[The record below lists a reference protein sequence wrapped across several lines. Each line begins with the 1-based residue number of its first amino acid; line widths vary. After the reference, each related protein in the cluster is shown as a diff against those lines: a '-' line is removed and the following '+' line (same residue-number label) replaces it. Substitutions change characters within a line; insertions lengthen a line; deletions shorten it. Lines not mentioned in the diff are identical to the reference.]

1 MKNRAKTK
9 ILAALA
15 ALVVAISL
23 FSVAAAAAPA
33 NEVPEFEFVKRPYD
47 TLAETGL
54 PIAEIKEYFS
64 VTPEVKYEN
73 GKYMVEDIGAY
84 SASVYNNVDYEE
96 TDLTLENGYWVCEM
110 PEEEYNDT
118 SMSHLVRFVGADGIW
133 RFYLVDGVPENQVN
147 FFDNGSQALMVQL
160 DNDSVKNSYYVQN
173 RYYVDL
179 YEDGVLVDQT
189 VRFMFE
195 DNNDYFYIFYNQ
207 NKEASYVELWY
218 DSISSFQYYYPGEGW
233 FSSASVNPDDAV
245 AAPVGYESA
254 DLEYFTSL
262 APTTIDCTHPSKIPA
277 DCENPETCAVCGL
290 ISEGSVPL
298 PHDWLDA
305 TYDAPKTCDRCGATE
320 GEPLPPPCDHYN
332 SSLTPND
339 DMTHTRTCYDCGET
353 KKEAC
358 RDDYSYDYSETEHW
372 NICEC
377 GRKYESAEHTFEE
390 KNVDGYTL
398 ASHWIYCDSAEC
410 NFAIIVA
417 HEDKNSD
424 GECDLC
430 EAACTEI
437 FDVYVCG
444 EGLKDGQYINKDGNV
459 SDTEPLEGGY
469 AHYEDGT
476 LTLHNFKYTGEGMTT
491 KDYADGYSYKAP
503 IYVTSEITL
512 VLSGESRIDS
522 VTEAEEVWTDGIYAE
537 ASITVMGDG
546 SLEIHAGSDGINM
559 DKGDL
564 TVESGHLILGW
575 LEYDE
580 YGDDVKNEEI
590 GDDAI
595 DIASGNLTI
604 NGGKVTVNSDDNAL
618 DIEGNI
624 TVSGG
629 VIYIVSDDDGFNAE
643 KDINVSGGI
652 ITVFA
657 DDHAFDSDSG
667 SITISGGVIS
677 LHTEELNA
685 ISSEKDITVSGGD
698 ISVFTSYDAGIRSY
712 SGKFDM
718 SGGRLTVVS
727 PYCIGIYAEEISVS
741 GGELN
746 VSSVCPP
753 FHALTVNLSGGRF
766 GFDASAYLEDGAE
779 LNFDSDSNTWSFESD
794 DAQNHGVVIAIVAI
808 SVAVLGAGGAVLAW
822 FVIKKKKTV

>member
-15 ALVVAISL
+15 ALVMAISL
-23 FSVAAAAAPA
+23 FAVAAAAAPA
-33 NEVPEFEFVKRPYD
+33 NEVPDFEFVKRPYD

-54 PIAEIKEYFS
+54 PIAEIREYFS

-84 SASVYNNVDYEE
+84 SALVYNNVDYEE
-96 TDLTLENGYWVCEM
+96 TDLTLENGYWVCEI

-118 SMSHLVRFVGADGIW
+118 SMSHLVRFNGADGIW
-133 RFYLVDGVPENQVN
+133 RFYLVDGVPETYVN

-160 DNDSVKNSYYVQN
+160 DNDCVKNSYSVQN
-173 RYYVDL
+173 RYYIDL
-179 YEDGVLVDQT
+179 YEDGVFVDQT

-195 DNNDYFYIFYNQ
+195 DNDDYFFVYYNQ
-207 NKEASYVELWY
+207 DKEAFHVELWY
-218 DSISSFQYYYPGEGW
+218 SSISSYLHYYPGDGW
-233 FSSASVNPDDAV
+233 YSSVPVNPEYAI

-305 TYDAPKTCDRCGATE
+305 TYYAPKTCDRCGATE
-320 GEPLPPPCDHYN
+320 GDPLPPPCEHYN
-332 SSLTPND
+332 STLTQND

-353 KKEAC
+353 EEEAC

-372 NICEC
+372 SICEC
-377 GRKYESAEHTFEE
+377 GRKYEPVQHTFEE
-390 KNVDGYTL
+390 KTLDGYSL
-398 ASHWIYCDSAEC
+398 ASHWIYCDSYNCGFSLMA
-410 NFAIIVA
+410 A

-430 EAACTEI
+430 EAAFTEI

-444 EGLKDGQYINKDGNV
+444 KGLTDGQYIDSDGNV
-459 SDTEPLEGGY
+459 TSSKPLDGGY

-512 VLSGESRIDS
+512 VLSGESRIAS

-537 ASITVMGDG
+537 ASITVRGEG

-564 TVESGHLILGW
+564 TVESGHLILGY

-580 YGDDVKNEEI
+580 YGNEVKNEEI

-595 DIASGNLTI
+595 DIDLGDLTI

-618 DIEGNI
+618 DIHGNI
-624 TVSGG
+624 TVHGG

-643 KDINVSGGI
+643 YDINVSGGS

-657 DDHAFDSDSG
+657 DDHAFDSDDG
-667 SITISGGVIS
+667 NITISGGLIS
-677 LHTEELNA
+677 LYTDEQST

-698 ISVFTSYDAGIRSY
+698 ISVFAYDNAGIRTY
-712 SGKFDM
+712 NGKLDM
-718 SGGRLTVVS
+718 SGGRLTVNS
-727 PYCIGIYAEEISVS
+727 PYYIGIYAQEISVS
-741 GGELN
+741 GGEIN
-746 VSSVCPP
+746 VSSLLPA

-766 GFDASAYLEDGAE
+766 GFDASEYLEDGSE
-779 LNFDSDSNTWSFESD
+779 LTFDSDSNTWSFGSD

-808 SVAVLGAGGAVLAW
+808 STVVVGVGGAVLAW